1 MKLFLVRDAKTK
13 GELTFEG
20 GMLRCNNVPALY
32 YLVQAVRE
40 KINPIKYVQQACISH
55 PLEIVNAETGE
66 VVEKIPRQ
74 EG

>member
-1 MKLFLVRDAKTK
+1 MKLFLIRDEKTK
-13 GELTFEG
+13 EEIKFEN

-32 YLVQAVRE
+32 YLVQAARE
-40 KINPIKYVQQACISH
+40 KIKPIKWVRQACISH